1 MPRSAMYYARLNRKK
16 AHGIGYSQ
24 IGSVFIHNEM
34 DRSDIPIVIHFSILY
49 KFKPNKDNTKTIK

>member
-1 MPRSAMYYARLNRKK
+1 MYYARLNRKK